1 MAATYNGEVVTV
13 LRPVD
18 PGDPA
23 FVVDGGEQLL
33 IRKSDGTECVVAK
46 KDVSDNGRVPETVQE
61 EPTTRDHELIMP
73 KPEDDE
79 SDTWEGVPVFTA
91 PKAKSNVKAKAKKR

>member
-1 MAATYNGEVVTV
+1 MPATHKGEAVTV

-33 IRKSDGTECVVAK
+33 IRKSDGTECVVVK
-46 KDVSDNGRVPETVQE
+46 KDVSDGPDVVIDTMDET
-61 EPTTRDHELIMP
+61 
-73 KPEDDE
+73 
-79 SDTWEGVPVFTA
+79 PVKVVA
-91 PKAKSNVKAKAKKR
+91 PKDEPLIPKALFTKTVKKETNNKKKR

>member
-1 MAATYNGEVVTV
+1 MAATYQGEAVTV

-46 KDVSDNGRVPETVQE
+46 KDVSDGPDVVIDTIDVSD
-61 EPTTRDHELIMP
+61 TTEAAFAP
-73 KPEDDE
+73 KPVFA
-79 SDTWEGVPVFTA
+79 SKPVFAA
-91 PKAKSNVKAKAKKR
+91 PKAKAKAKATKKR